1 MNKKSR
7 RIGYLFKDLIGG
19 IMNNKQFVKEAIKR
33 FLKKKFN
40 YEMND
45 DILVINDLITKME
58 SDNVSLHLDIDLKMT
73 YRELME
79 LWKN

>member
-7 RIGYLFKDLIGG
+7 RIGYLFKGLIGG

-58 SDNVSLHLDIDLKMT
+58 SDNVSLHLDIDLKIT

>member
-7 RIGYLFKDLIGG
+7 RIGYLFKNLIGG

-40 YEMND
+40 YEMDD

-58 SDNVSLHLDIDLKMT
+58 SDNVSLHLDIDLKIT

>member
-7 RIGYLFKDLIGG
+7 RIGYLFKGLIGG
-19 IMNNKQFVKEAIKR
+19 IMNNKQFVKEVIKR

-40 YEMND
+40 YEMDD

>member
-7 RIGYLFKDLIGG
+7 RIGYLFKNLIGG

-58 SDNVSLHLDIDLKMT
+58 SDNVSLHLNIDLKMT

>member
-1 MNKKSR
+1 
-7 RIGYLFKDLIGG
+7 
-19 IMNNKQFVKEAIKR
+19 MNNKQFVKEAIKK

-40 YEMND
+40 YEMDD

>member
-1 MNKKSR
+1 MSKKSR
-7 RIGYLFKDLIGG
+7 RIGYLFKNLIGG

-40 YEMND
+40 YEMDD

>member
-7 RIGYLFKDLIGG
+7 RIVYLFKNLIGG

>member
-7 RIGYLFKDLIGG
+7 RIGYLFKYLIGG

-40 YEMND
+40 YEMDD

>member
-7 RIGYLFKDLIGG
+7 RIGYLFKGLIGG

-40 YEMND
+40 YEMDD
-45 DILVINDLITKME
+45 DILVINDLITKIE
-58 SDNVSLHLDIDLKMT
+58 SDNVSLHLDIDLKIT

>member
-1 MNKKSR
+1 MNRRSR
-7 RIGYLFKDLIGG
+7 RIRYLFKGLIGG

-40 YEMND
+40 YEMDD

>member
-1 MNKKSR
+1 MNKRSR
-7 RIGYLFKDLIGG
+7 RIRYLFKGLIGG

-40 YEMND
+40 YEMDD
-45 DILVINDLITKME
+45 DILVINDLITKIE

>member
-7 RIGYLFKDLIGG
+7 RIRYLFEKIIGG
-19 IMNNKQFVKEAIKR
+19 IMNNKQFVKEAIKK

-40 YEMND
+40 YEMDD

>member
-7 RIGYLFKDLIGG
+7 RIVYLFKNLIGG

-58 SDNVSLHLDIDLKMT
+58 YDNVSLHLDIDLKMT

>member
-7 RIGYLFKDLIGG
+7 RIGYLFKNLIGG

>member
-7 RIGYLFKDLIGG
+7 RIGYLFKNLIGG

-40 YEMND
+40 YEMDD
-45 DILVINDLITKME
+45 DILFINNLITKME

-73 YRELME
+73 YRELIE

>member
-1 MNKKSR
+1 
-7 RIGYLFKDLIGG
+7 
-19 IMNNKQFVKEAIKR
+19 MNNKQFVKEAIKR

-40 YEMND
+40 YEMDD

>member
-40 YEMND
+40 YEMDD

>member
-7 RIGYLFKDLIGG
+7 RIGYLFKGLIGG

-58 SDNVSLHLDIDLKMT
+58 SDNVNLHLDIDLKMT

>member
-7 RIGYLFKDLIGG
+7 RIGYLFKNLIGG

-40 YEMND
+40 YEMDD

>member
-1 MNKKSR
+1 
-7 RIGYLFKDLIGG
+7 
-19 IMNNKQFVKEAIKR
+19 MNNKQFVKEAIKR

>member
-7 RIGYLFKDLIGG
+7 RIGYLFKYLIGG

-40 YEMND
+40 YEMDD

-58 SDNVSLHLDIDLKMT
+58 SDNVSLHLDIDLKIT

>member
-7 RIGYLFKDLIGG
+7 RIGCLFKNLIGG

-40 YEMND
+40 YEMDD
-45 DILVINDLITKME
+45 DILVINDLITKMD

>member
-1 MNKKSR
+1 MNKKFR
-7 RIGYLFKDLIGG
+7 RIVYLFKDLIGG

-40 YEMND
+40 YEMDD